1 MSFMRRVLAAGVVTT
16 CILLGYTSDASA
28 TVMVSGAS
36 GGLSASAQFTISGN
50 TLTILLTN
58 TDSAPAAVNP
68 GWMPSE
74 ILSGLFFNLGGAAFT
89 PGSATIA
96 PGSIAQMSKC
106 NAGACT
112 AATTNVGGEWSY
124 AFGGVSDP
132 DIAGANHGIAAAGY
146 LNAHVSAG
154 NLGGPDLDS
163 PVALG
168 GSNFGVVPASF
179 VDNSG
184 SGGVDNDPL
193 IKGSV
198 TFVLNVP
205 SGLSES
211 MISNV
216 YFTYGTNLNEPSFTT
231 STTTTTTSNGGGST
245 GKVPE
250 PSSMAL
256 LGVGLALAAR
266 RLRKRPPAPRA

>member
-1 MSFMRRVLAAGVVTT
+1 VSFMKRVLAAGVVTT
-16 CILLGYTSDASA
+16 CFLLGYTSDASA

-36 GGLSASAQFTISGN
+36 SGLSASAQFTISGN

-58 TDSAPAAVNP
+58 TDSAPNAVNP
-68 GWMPSE
+68 GWMPAE

-96 PGSIAQMSKC
+96 PGSIAQISKC

-112 AATTNVGGEWSY
+112 ATTTNVGGEWSY

-146 LNAHVSAG
+146 LNANVSAG
-154 NLGGPDLDS
+154 NLGGPDLDD
-163 PVALG
+163 PVGLG
-168 GSNFGVVPASF
+168 GGNFGVVPASF

-184 SGGVDNDPL
+184 NGGVDNDPL

-198 TFVLNVP
+198 TFVLNIP
-205 SGLSES
+205 TGLSES
-211 MISNV
+211 MLSNV

-231 STTTTTTSNGGGST
+231 GTTTTTSSGSGS

-250 PSSMAL
+250 PSSVAL

-266 RLRKRPPAPRA
+266 RLRKRSPATRA